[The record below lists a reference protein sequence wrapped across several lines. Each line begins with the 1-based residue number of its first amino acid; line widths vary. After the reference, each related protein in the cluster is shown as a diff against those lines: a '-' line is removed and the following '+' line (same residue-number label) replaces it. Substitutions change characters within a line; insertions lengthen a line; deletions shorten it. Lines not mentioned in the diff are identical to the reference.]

1 MPLRTKILDVVKEE
15 IQIQDR
21 IKFVRLNSIW
31 NSQKGI
37 INLFYI
43 ILCLYLPMERLRN
56 GERNLFFEASCMKNY
71 Y

>member
-1 MPLRTKILDVVKEE
+1 MPLGTKSLDVVKEE

-37 INLFYI
+37 ISLFYI

-56 GERNLFFEASCMKNY
+56 GEINLLFEASSVKNY